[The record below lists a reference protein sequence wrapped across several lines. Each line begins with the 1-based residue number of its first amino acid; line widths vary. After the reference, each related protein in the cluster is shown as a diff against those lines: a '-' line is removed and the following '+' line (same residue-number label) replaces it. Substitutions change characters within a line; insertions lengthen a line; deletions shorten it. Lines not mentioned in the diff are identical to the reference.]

1 MEAVKDRVWAVGE
14 SKGDTRKNF
23 IASKIGCGLALR
35 GYEVV
40 LVAADSEGGNM
51 HAQFGIPAP
60 EVSLEDYLSNRVLQL
75 SDVLY
80 PTSKNKL
87 RLICAGSNFHD
98 MANPLDSHMKKLM
111 QGFCSLEADY
121 ILIDVGANKNIHPID
136 FFHFADVG
144 VVATDPS
151 RAALQEAYLF
161 LKTAVQTKLL
171 HLFAMG
177 SPLRKEVESALNGGG
192 RSSNISEVLALIR
205 MIDEGKGDK
214 AVKALQESSFKLI
227 VNVASDGEGEKVSKA
242 FTAAARQ
249 FLKVGLPYLGRI
261 YDDMRDDDFSGQN
274 QPPLLSKGIHVDDSI
289 NRIADR
295 IVAMRPSPFSVSSPR
310 ESSEAEASPSGDI
323 PPPPNMQ
330 LGLNEEAVVFG
341 VKLHVQTEDL
351 GTKKFKILTIV
362 FRGGEVLYSK
372 TSEYGD
378 LKRDD
383 TFWEAVM
390 ERVEAQH
397 GTVITDIKSG
407 MLDSKI
413 SEQWEVRR

>member
-1 MEAVKDRVWAVGE
+1 MEPVKDRVWAVGE
-14 SKGDTRKNF
+14 GKGRNRKNF

-40 LVAADSEGGNM
+40 LVDADSEGGNM
-51 HAQFGIPAP
+51 HTQFGIPAP
-60 EVSLEDYLSNRVLQL
+60 EVSLEDFLSKRVLQL
-75 SDVLY
+75 NDVLY
-80 PTSKNKL
+80 PTSINKL
-87 RLICAGSNFHD
+87 RLICGGSNFHE
-98 MANPLDSHMKKLM
+98 MASPVGSHVKKLM
-111 QGFCSLEADY
+111 QRFCSLEADY
-121 ILIDVGANKNIHPID
+121 IVIDVGAKGNSHPID

-144 VVATDPS
+144 VVTTDPS
-151 RAALQEAYLF
+151 RAALQDAYLF
-161 LKTAVQTKLL
+161 LKTAVQRKLL
-171 HLFAMG
+171 HRFASG

-192 RSSNISEVLALIR
+192 THSNISEVLVLIG
-205 MIDEGKGDK
+205 MIDEGEGEK

-227 VNVASDGEGEKVSKA
+227 VNVASDSEGEKVSKA
-242 FTAAARQ
+242 FAAAARQ

-261 YDDMRDDDFSGQN
+261 YDDRRGEDIPDQN
-274 QPPLLSKGIHVDDSI
+274 QPLLLSEDTHVDDSI
-289 NRIADR
+289 YRIIDK
-295 IVAMRPSPFSVSSPR
+295 IVAMRPPPISVSSPKKR
-310 ESSEAEASPSGDI
+310 SKAEASPSVDI
-323 PPPPNMQ
+323 PPPPNLQ
-330 LGLNEEAVVFG
+330 LGLNEEAVVCG

-351 GTKKFKILTIV
+351 GAKKCKILTIV

-390 ERVEAQH
+390 ERVKAQH
-397 GTVITDIKSG
+397 GNVITDIKSG

>member
-1 MEAVKDRVWAVGE
+1 
-14 SKGDTRKNF
+14 
-23 IASKIGCGLALR
+23 
-35 GYEVV
+35 
-40 LVAADSEGGNM
+40 
-51 HAQFGIPAP
+51 
-60 EVSLEDYLSNRVLQL
+60 
-75 SDVLY
+75 
-80 PTSKNKL
+80 
-87 RLICAGSNFHD
+87 
-98 MANPLDSHMKKLM
+98 MKKLM

-121 ILIDVGANKNIHPID
+121 ILIDVGAKGNSHPID
-136 FFHFADVG
+136 FFHIADVG

-151 RAALQEAYLF
+151 RAALQDAYLF
-161 LKTAVQTKLL
+161 LKTAVQRKLL
-171 HLFAMG
+171 NLFASG
-177 SPLRKEVESALNGGG
+177 SPLRKEVELALNGGG
-192 RSSNISEVLALIR
+192 SSSNISEVLVLIG
-205 MIDEGKGDK
+205 MIDEGEVEK

-227 VNVASDGEGEKVSKA
+227 VNVASDSEGEKVSKA

-261 YDDMRDDDFSGQN
+261 YDDWRGEDFSGQN
-274 QPPLLSKGIHVDDSI
+274 QPLLLSEDTHVDDSI
-289 NRIADR
+289 NRIVDK
-295 IVAMRPSPFSVSSPR
+295 IVAMRPPPIYVSSPK
-310 ESSEAEASPSGDI
+310 EHSEAEALPSGDI
-323 PPPPNMQ
+323 PPPPKLQ
-330 LGLNEEAVVFG
+330 LGLNEEAVVCG

-351 GTKKFKILTIV
+351 GAKKFKILTIV

-390 ERVEAQH
+390 ERVKAQH